1 MGNKTIHKKQQN
13 SDMVDTPGSEH
24 KSMGK
29 ARFFNHA
36 TRFFQYHLPTEYVL
50 LGIIDFITL
59 IASFYLGLFLDYR
72 IAGVKYELDQIIPNA
87 LAYGIFM
94 QFSLIAF
101 GAYQRKSRQPIEMVA
116 LRIAGSLCVG
126 MVVFALTIYMIPALW
141 LDRGIISL
149 AFIISFVLIISDR
162 LVYQRIDEKRDLR
175 LRVLVL
181 GAGRNAGL
189 IRQAQSEGKLGSV
202 YIAGFMPL
210 LGDTKDCG
218 ECDIVKP
225 DGRLI
230 NYVAD
235 NHIDQIV
242 LAADERRKGLPVQDL
257 LDCKMS
263 GIEVIDLLSFFEQET
278 GQIRLDILQPSW
290 LFLSQGFG
298 VSTFRL
304 VKKRLFDVAI
314 VLLLLPLVVPVMI
327 LSALAILLDN
337 KCKGG
342 VLYRQTRVGK
352 NGRLFEIY
360 KFRSMVVDAEKD
372 GMARWAST
380 HDERVT
386 RVGSFL
392 RKYRLDELPQ
402 FFNILKG
409 DMSFV
414 GPRPERPEFVK
425 ELAESIPYFNER
437 HRVKP
442 GLTGWAQIRYPYGAS
457 IMDGKEK
464 FQYDLYY
471 VKNYSNIFD
480 AFVLLQTADVVLFG
494 KGAR

>member
-1 MGNKTIHKKQQN
+1 MDERQEPELIRT
-13 SDMVDTPGSEH
+13 
-24 KSMGK
+24 GK
-29 ARFFNHA
+29 VRFFSHA

-50 LGIIDFITL
+50 LGVIEYLALYI
-59 IASFYLGLFLDYR
+59 SFYLGLFLR
-72 IAGVKYELDQIIPNA
+72 FHNTAWE
-87 LAYGIFM
+87 M
-94 QFSLIAF
+94 QLGNYDTSAFVYSLIMQLSLIAF

-116 LRIAGSLCVG
+116 LRVAGSLSVG
-126 MVVFALTIYMIPALW
+126 MVVQSLTFYLFPMLF
-141 LDRGIISL
+141 LGRGVIGLS
-149 AFIISFVLIISDR
+149 FIISFVLVMSVR
-162 LVYQRIDEKRDLR
+162 LVYQQIDENRDLR

-181 GAGRNAGL
+181 GAGKNASLIQHAQAEGMLDSVCIAGYVPMLGDEECNAGFDL
-189 IRQAQSEGKLGSV
+189 VTPQ
-202 YIAGFMPL
+202 
-210 LGDTKDCG
+210 
-218 ECDIVKP
+218 
-225 DGRLI
+225 GRLI

-235 NHIDQIV
+235 NHIDQLV

-263 GIEVIDLLSFFEQET
+263 GVEVIDLPTFFERET

-290 LFLSQGFG
+290 LFLSDGFG
-298 VSTFRL
+298 VSAFRL
-304 VKKRLFDVAI
+304 VKKRLFDLTI
-314 VLLLLPLVVPVMI
+314 VFLMLPLVIPIML

-342 VLYRQTRVGK
+342 ILYRQIRVGK
-352 NGRLFEIY
+352 NGRLFEIL
-360 KFRSMVVDAEKD
+360 KFRSMVVNAEGD

-380 HDERVT
+380 NDGRIT
-386 RVGSFL
+386 RVGSIM

-409 DMSFV
+409 EMSFV
-414 GPRPERPEFVK
+414 GPRPERPEFVN
-425 ELAESIPYFNER
+425 ELAENIPYYNER

-457 IMDGKEK
+457 IEDGKRK

-471 VKNYSNIFD
+471 VKNYSNFFD
-480 AFVLLQTADVVLFG
+480 AFVLLQTADAVLFG

>member
-1 MGNKTIHKKQQN
+1 
-13 SDMVDTPGSEH
+13 MVNRQGSEQT
-24 KSMGK
+24 SIGK
-29 ARFFNHA
+29 VRFFSHA

-50 LGIIDFITL
+50 LGAIEFIAL
-59 IASFYLGLFLDYR
+59 NISFFTGLFLR
-72 IAGVKYELDQIIPNA
+72 FHTSGWGIELGNYIPSA
-87 LAYGIFM
+87 LLYSLFM
-94 QFSLIAF
+94 QLSLIAF
-101 GAYQRKSRQPIEMVA
+101 GAYQRKSRQPLEMVA

-126 MVVFALTIYMIPALW
+126 MVAHSLTFYMIPTLFMG
-141 LDRGIISL
+141 RGVIGLS
-149 AFIISFVLIISDR
+149 FIISFVLLLSVR
-162 LVYQRIDEKRDLR
+162 LVYKHIDENRDLR

-181 GAGRNAGL
+181 GAGKNASL
-189 IRQAQSEGKLGSV
+189 IRHAQSEGRLDSV
-202 YIAGFMPL
+202 YIAGFVPM
-210 LGDTKDCG
+210 LGDGDSSIGFDLVT
-218 ECDIVKP
+218 P
-225 DGRLI
+225 QGRLI
-230 NYVAD
+230 DYVAD

-263 GIEVIDLLSFFEQET
+263 GIEVIDLPSFFERET

-290 LFLSQGFG
+290 LFLSEGFG

-304 VKKRLFDVAI
+304 VKKRLFDLTI
-314 VLLLLPLVVPVMI
+314 VFLLLPLVIPIML
-327 LSALAILLDN
+327 LSSLAILLDN
-337 KCKGG
+337 KGQGG
-342 VLYRQTRVGK
+342 VLYRQIRVGK
-352 NGRLFEIY
+352 NGRLFKIL

-380 HDERVT
+380 NDERVT
-386 RVGSFL
+386 RVGSFM

-409 DMSFV
+409 EMSFV
-414 GPRPERPEFVK
+414 GPRPERPEFVS
-425 ELAESIPYFNER
+425 ELAESIPYYNER

-457 IMDGKEK
+457 IEDGKKK

-471 VKNYSNIFD
+471 VKNYSNFFD
-480 AFVLLQTADVVLFG
+480 AFVLLQTADAVLFG